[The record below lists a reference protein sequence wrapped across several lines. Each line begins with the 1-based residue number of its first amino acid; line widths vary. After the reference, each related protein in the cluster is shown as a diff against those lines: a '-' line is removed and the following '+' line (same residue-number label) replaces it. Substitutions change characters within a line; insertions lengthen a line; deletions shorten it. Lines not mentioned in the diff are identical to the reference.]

1 MRSTLDGANETE
13 GLMLG
18 GMVIGWVVGI
28 AEIDG
33 FEDALR
39 DGLADTSTSSL
50 LGLSLGPLDG
60 KAETFADGLEETLGN
75 WESMK
80 EGIIEFVGI
89 VLGCLDGRG
98 AEGLSEACD
107 VGKIDG

>member
-80 EGIIEFVGI
+80 EGIIEFVGL
-89 VLGCLDGRG
+89 VLGCLDGIG
-98 AEGLSEACD
+98 AEGRSEGCD
-107 VGKIDG
+107 VGKIEG